1 MLEENAQYQESFRL
15 YTIEQTLKKD
25 HQAYKYNYETFIRR
39 YFHHLFGENVE
50 LFSGIWWR

>member
-50 LFSGIWWR
+50 LFSGI